1 MAIDLLSIQPHK
13 VSRDL
18 SGYITYI
25 YGAPKVGKTTL
36 ASQTPKPL
44 LLAFERGYNAL
55 PGVMAQDI
63 TSWSEMKQV
72 VRELKKPE
80 VKTTFSTICI
90 DTVDIAATL
99 CDKYVCAQHDV
110 DTISQIPYGQGWG
123 MLKREFEEV
132 FRTITQL
139 GYAVFFISH
148 AKDKVFK
155 REDGTEYN
163 QIVPTVATTY
173 NSIVENMADIYGYM
187 HQIRTDNGSK
197 VVITLRSADGSVSS
211 GGRFK
216 YIASE
221 IDSDYAALVQALN
234 DAIDKEAEA
243 TGGKYVT
250 DERAVVVQ
258 REIKPYTELVEEFQT
273 ITKKLMAERGADF
286 ATRITAI
293 VEKHLGKG
301 KKVSECTDRQAEVID
316 LIVNELKA
324 L

>member
-25 YGAPKVGKTTL
+25 YGKGGVGKTTL
-36 ASQTPKPL
+36 ATKAPGAL
-44 LLAFERGYNAL
+44 LLATEKGYNAL
-55 PGVMAQDI
+55 PGVIPQDI

-72 VRELKKPE
+72 LRELKKPE
-80 VKTTFSTICI
+80 VKQRFKTVIVDTI
-90 DTVDIAATL
+90 DLAATM
-99 CDKYVCAQHDV
+99 CEKYVCAQNDV
-110 DTISQIPYGQGWG
+110 EKIGEIPYGQGWTL
-123 MLKREFEEV
+123 LKREFEET
-132 FRTITQL
+132 FRAIAQH
-139 GYAVFFISH
+139 GYAIFFISH
-148 AKDKVFK
+148 DKDKLFK

-163 QIVPTVATTY
+163 QIVPSCSSTCGEIIKNMVDIMAY
-173 NSIVENMADIYGYM
+173 AHQKIVDGVPK
-187 HQIRTDNGSK
+187 RLLTF
-197 VVITLRSADGSVSS
+197 RSLDGSIDCKS
-211 GGRFK
+211 RFR
-216 YIASE
+216 YMPDFVELGYDNLI
-221 IDSDYAALVQALN
+221 AALN
-234 DAIDKEAEA
+234 EAIDKEAEETQNA
-243 TGGKYVT
+243 YVT
-250 DERAVVVQ
+250 DERVVIVQ
-258 REIKPYTELVEEFQT
+258 REIKPYTELVEEFQS

>member
-1 MAIDLLSIQPHK
+1 
-13 VSRDL
+13 
-18 SGYITYI
+18 
-25 YGAPKVGKTTL
+25 
-36 ASQTPKPL
+36 
-44 LLAFERGYNAL
+44 
-55 PGVMAQDI
+55 
-63 TSWSEMKQV
+63 
-72 VRELKKPE
+72 
-80 VKTTFSTICI
+80 
-90 DTVDIAATL
+90 
-99 CDKYVCAQHDV
+99 
-110 DTISQIPYGQGWG
+110 
-123 MLKREFEEV
+123 
-132 FRTITQL
+132 
-139 GYAVFFISH
+139 
-148 AKDKVFK
+148 
-155 REDGTEYN
+155 
-163 QIVPTVATTY
+163 
-173 NSIVENMADIYGYM
+173 M
-187 HQIRTDNGSK
+187 HQIRTDSGSK

-250 DERAVVVQ
+250 DERTIVVQ

-273 ITKKLMAERGADF
+273 LTKKLMAERGADF
-286 ATRITAI
+286 AARITAI